1 MDTVALSRA
10 LLEESQQQ
18 ALRPESEAAQRHGS
32 GHADLVRLARDYIQK
47 TRAALHEIHRTGAA
61 GMEIVSAYTGMMD
74 HLICHLYSAAC
85 EEMARRFPGQK
96 PNCAVVAQGG
106 YGRGELNPQSDID
119 LLFLY
124 PWKTTPVI
132 ESVTEK
138 LLHTLWDAGLQVGN
152 AVRNIGETM
161 RLAEADIK
169 VKTALLEIRFL
180 CGDYALY
187 KEFESAVE
195 KRLVK
200 KQVGRFIREKLEES
214 RARHANFGGSVYLLD
229 PDVKEGQGGLRDIH
243 TARWIARASQ
253 GAKNFDQLVR
263 NGIVSAADVAKLN
276 AAGDFLLRV
285 RNQLHFSTGKHQDQL
300 TFEEREKAAA
310 ALGFAGEGTLKD
322 VEVFMRS
329 YYLHAAEIQRLST
342 LIVHR
347 LHDCSRP
354 FFSGHAVFSKTLR
367 EGVRLSKGHL
377 TVTKPEILRADPG
390 NLIRVFAD
398 AQQNRCELSHET
410 REAMR
415 EQLDWVDENFRRS
428 AEANLPFFEILRWK
442 ERVYETL
449 AEMHAC
455 GVLGAFIPEF
465 GRLLCM
471 ALHDAYH
478 TYTVDQHSLRLIK
491 EIERLKAGEYKN
503 ALPLLTQLAREADK
517 IELLYLG
524 LMFHDIG
531 KGFGG
536 GHSEIGARMVRPLVR
551 RMRLNVDDGALVEF
565 LVRYHLL
572 MTNTAFRRDLEDPK
586 TIFDFAHTVGN
597 VNNLKMLYLLT
608 FADVKGVGPDV
619 WNAWKASLL
628 GELYV
633 KTLTILEEFEKGEF
647 ERPDLKA
654 AVRRVQVRMR
664 RDLAKDHA
672 LDRVNRFLDAMPDR
686 YFLSVSE
693 SDMPA
698 QFALMEQFNGKGAV
712 SFVEH
717 FPERHCS
724 SLVVCTQD
732 RPGLFAAIT
741 GVLTSLNL
749 NILNAR
755 IFTSSDG
762 RILDIFRISHAG
774 RPEVVMAHTRWSKFR
789 DSLND
794 VLAGGIDVA
803 RLVAA
808 SQKGVL
814 LQKRVP
820 KVSTVIQ
827 IDNEASEQ
835 FNIVE
840 VFTEDR
846 IGVLFNIAH
855 ELHQL
860 GLSIHVAKISTNV
873 DQVADVFY
881 VADRSGVKVM
891 DPNRLEQIKD
901 VLYQRLAPQHEGRA
915 QSAY

>member
-1 MDTVALSRA
+1 V
-10 LLEESQQQ
+10 SQDV
-18 ALRPESEAAQRHGS
+18 L
-32 GHADLVRLARDYIQK
+32 
-47 TRAALHEIHRTGAA
+47 
-61 GMEIVSAYTGMMD
+61 
-74 HLICHLYSAAC
+74 
-85 EEMARRFPGQK
+85 RRFPGQK
-96 PNCAVVAQGG
+96 PNCAVIAQGG
-106 YGRGELNPQSDID
+106 YGRGELNPHSDID

-124 PWKTTPVI
+124 SWKITPFI

-138 LLHTLWDAGLQVGN
+138 LLYTLWDAGLQVGS
-152 AVRNIGETM
+152 AVRTIGETM

-169 VKTALLEIRFL
+169 VKTALFDSRFL
-180 CGDYALY
+180 CGDYGLY
-187 KEFESAVE
+187 QEFESAVE

-200 KQVGRFIREKLEES
+200 KQVGRFIREKLAES
-214 RARHANFGGSVYLLD
+214 RARHAGFGGSVYLLE

-243 TARWIARASQ
+243 TARWIARACQ
-253 GAKNFDQLVR
+253 GARSFDELAR
-263 NGIVSAADVAKLN
+263 NGIVNASDVAKLKE
-276 AAGDFLLRV
+276 AQDFLLRV

-300 TFEEREKAAA
+300 TFEEREKAAV
-310 ALGFAGEGTLKD
+310 ALGFTGEGTLKA
-322 VEVFMRS
+322 VEVFMRA
-329 YYLHAAEIQRLST
+329 YYLHAAEIQRLSS

-354 FFSGHAVFSKTLR
+354 FFSGRAVFAKTLR
-367 EGVRLSKGHL
+367 EGVRLSRGHL
-377 TVTKPEILRADPG
+377 TVIKPEILRADRG

-398 AQQNRCELSHET
+398 AQRNRCELSHET
-410 REAMR
+410 REALR
-415 EQLDWVDENFRRS
+415 EHASLIDEQFRRS
-428 AEANLPFFEILRWK
+428 ADANLAFFGILKWK

-478 TYTVDQHSLRLIK
+478 IYTVDQHSLRLVQ
-491 EIERLKAGEYKN
+491 EIERLKSGEYRE
-503 ALPLLTQLAREADK
+503 ALPLLTQMAREADK

-536 GHSEIGARMVRPLVR
+536 GHSEIGARLVRPIVR

-572 MTNTAFRRDLEDPK
+572 MTHTAFRRDLEDPK
-586 TIFDFAHTVGN
+586 TIFDFARTVGT
-597 VNNLKMLYLLT
+597 VKNLKMLYLLT
-608 FADVKGVGPDV
+608 FADVKGVGPEV

-633 KTLTILEEFEKGEF
+633 KTLNILEEFEKGEF

-664 RDLAKDHA
+664 RDLAKDQP
-672 LDRVNRFLDAMPDR
+672 LERVNHFLDTMPER

-698 QFALMEQFNGKGAV
+698 HFALMERFTEKGAV

-717 FPERHCS
+717 FPERYCS
-724 SLVVCTQD
+724 SLAVCTRD

-741 GVLTSLNL
+741 GVLSALNL

-774 RPEVVMAHTRWSKFR
+774 RPELAMAEGKWSRFR
-789 DSLND
+789 DHLNA
-794 VLAGGIDVA
+794 VLAGEIDVA
-803 RLVAA
+803 QLVAA
-808 SQKGVL
+808 SQKSPL
-814 LQKRVP
+814 LQKRAP
-820 KVSTVIQ
+820 KVSTVVQ
-827 IDNEASEQ
+827 IDNDASEQ

-840 VFTEDR
+840 VFTDDR
-846 IGVLFNIAH
+846 IGVLFDIAH

-881 VADRSGVKVM
+881 VADQSGVKVT
-891 DPNRLEQIKD
+891 DPDRLELIKD
-901 VLYQRLAPQHEGRA
+901 SLYQRLAPQHEGRA
-915 QSAY
+915 QPAY

>member
-1 MDTVALSRA
+1 MDTVALSRE
-10 LLEESQQQ
+10 LLEESQKHVLRLESEGI
-18 ALRPESEAAQRHGS
+18 LRPGS
-32 GHADLVRLARDYIQK
+32 GRADLIRLSRDYIQK
-47 TRAALHEIHRTGAA
+47 GRARLLEIHRAGAA
-61 GMEIVSAYTGMMD
+61 GMEVVSAYSGMVD
-74 HLICHLYSAAC
+74 HLICYLYDVAT
-85 EEMARRFPGQK
+85 EEASRRFAGQK

-124 PWKTTPVI
+124 PWKVTPVI

-138 LLHTLWDAGLQVGN
+138 ILYTLWDAGLQVGN

-169 VKTALLEIRFL
+169 VKTALLETRFL

-187 KEFESAVE
+187 QEFEIAVE

-200 KQVGRFIREKLEES
+200 KHVGRFIREKLEET
-214 RARHANFGGSVYLLD
+214 RARHAGFGGSVYLLE

-243 TARWIARASQ
+243 TARWIARATQ
-253 GAKNFDQLVR
+253 GAKSFDELAR
-263 NGIVSAADVAKLN
+263 NGIVNAADVAKLKE
-276 AAGDFLLRV
+276 AQDFLLRV

-310 ALGFAGEGTLKD
+310 ALGFAGEGTLKA
-322 VEVFMRS
+322 VEVFLRA
-329 YYLHAAEIQRLST
+329 YYLHAAEVQRLST

-354 FFSGHAVFSKTLR
+354 FFSGHAVFSRTVR
-367 EGVRLSKGHL
+367 EGVRLSRGHL
-377 TVTKPEILRADPG
+377 TVTKPEILRAAPG

-410 REAMR
+410 REAVR
-415 EQLDWVDENFRRS
+415 ENLNLIDENFRRS
-428 AEANLPFFEILRWK
+428 AEANLPFFEILKWK

-478 TYTVDQHSLRLIK
+478 IYTVDQHSLRLVK
-491 EIERLKAGEYKN
+491 EIERLKAGEYTE

-536 GHSEIGARMVRPLVR
+536 GHSEIGARLLRPIVR

-586 TIFDFAHTVGN
+586 TIFDFARTVGT
-597 VNNLKMLYLLT
+597 VKNLKMLYLLT
-608 FADVKGVGPDV
+608 FADVKGVGPEV
-619 WNAWKASLL
+619 WNAWKASLV

-633 KTLTILEEFEKGEF
+633 KTLNILEEFEKGEF

-664 RDLAKDHA
+664 RDLAKDQP
-672 LDRVNRFLDAMPDR
+672 LERVNHFLDTMPDR

-693 SDMPA
+693 ADMPA
-698 QFALMEQFNGKGAV
+698 QFALMEQFAGEGAV

-717 FPERHCS
+717 FPERYCS

-741 GVLTSLNL
+741 GVLTALNL
-749 NILNAR
+749 NIVNAR

-774 RPEVVMAHTRWSKFR
+774 RPETTMAETKWSKFR
-789 DSLND
+789 DNLNE
-794 VLAGGIDVA
+794 VLSGEIDVS

-808 SQKGVL
+808 SQQGTL
-814 LQKRVP
+814 LQKRAP
-820 KVSTVIQ
+820 KVSTVVQ

-840 VFTEDR
+840 VFTDDR

-860 GLSIHVAKISTNV
+860 GLSIHVAKISTSV

-881 VADRSGVKVM
+881 VADQGGVKVT
-891 DPNRLEQIKD
+891 DADRLEQIKIT
-901 VLYQRLAPQHEGRA
+901 LYQRLAPQHEGHA
-915 QSAY
+915 QPA